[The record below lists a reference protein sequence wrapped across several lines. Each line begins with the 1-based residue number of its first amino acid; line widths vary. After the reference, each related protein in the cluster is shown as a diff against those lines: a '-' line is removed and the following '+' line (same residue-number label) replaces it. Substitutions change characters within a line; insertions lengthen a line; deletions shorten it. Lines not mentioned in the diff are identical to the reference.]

1 MEDQTQDV
9 GGRSHCSLSL
19 SFLTFTNR
27 KADPHPFPCQ
37 DCYGLAH
44 VTPPPPLDCL
54 FPWPPASPTFRQG
67 NNLGGGGRGGESG
80 AAELGVAT
88 PAGTREPALVSRP
101 APVSRPTPET
111 ETRTVQYGG
120 PSESGRRTLLCFHQ
134 KPSIM
139 PLCFQADASSL
150 WLPQLP
156 PPSTVGR
163 MKSASLP

>member
-67 NNLGGGGRGGESG
+67 TTSGVGVGEGR
-80 AAELGVAT
+80 
-88 PAGTREPALVSRP
+88 AGLLSWEWPPQQAHASPLWSAGPLRSAGPLQKRRRGQFSTE
-101 APVSRPTPET
+101 APVSLGDAR
-111 ETRTVQYGG
+111 
-120 PSESGRRTLLCFHQ
+120 SFA
-134 KPSIM
+134 SIRSH
-139 PLCFQADASSL
+139 P
-150 WLPQLP
+150 
-156 PPSTVGR
+156 
-163 MKSASLP
+163 